1 MKDFNLYLE
10 NKRDQSRLNDLKQQ
24 VEMKKTSIR
33 EQLKKLEHLR
43 KNSLMEEESLKESV
57 YKLNQLKKKKKTVG
71 RLIQKFDNDTKILK
85 ILKTSPNNFVNYGSK
100 PSDWERKILIYLS
113 ELPPELEF
121 ETIFSRMEE
130 LVKSSQFPALPSWD
144 RTETLTEMENVLMSK
159 LNLLN
164 NKNLMSNEINKEL
177 KSLVDS
183 LVEIIEQ
190 ENNLNV
196 NEFKLILDEFQEQI
210 LKDVLEVGRGLS
222 ESKTPYVLE
231 SERHTIRRFMNLI
244 EGKVRDLNKLLPSDI
259 GDCCSSDLS
268 DSSSSDLP
276 LPGRPPTKKLVDSVL
291 REIQCFLELNLRQNL
306 PDHIIDYVKPC
317 ISGYY
322 QLLQLNNEMK
332 MHSKLMNLDEK
343 IRGLNLTV
351 GDVAS
356 DYVDLP
362 DKINELNISLSE
374 NMMLVKNETEL
385 LDEVYRRV
393 KAGFNFLRKEPLN
406 ESLTGLLI
414 SDKDVSYWLK
424 RYIFSKK
431 EHDHELW
438 LLDNQ

>member
-1 MKDFNLYLE
+1 
-10 NKRDQSRLNDLKQQ
+10 
-24 VEMKKTSIR
+24 
-33 EQLKKLEHLR
+33 
-43 KNSLMEEESLKESV
+43 MEEESLKESV

-190 ENNLNV
+190 
-196 NEFKLILDEFQEQI
+196 
-210 LKDVLEVGRGLS
+210 
-222 ESKTPYVLE
+222 
-231 SERHTIRRFMNLI
+231 

-424 RYIFSKK
+424 RGHLLRLF
-431 EHDHELW
+431 
-438 LLDNQ
+438 LLDQMSCCSRRIKGRRDRSTPRSVVFGNSNRIIEAMSLLSSSRVTVVYEREHRSTSGS